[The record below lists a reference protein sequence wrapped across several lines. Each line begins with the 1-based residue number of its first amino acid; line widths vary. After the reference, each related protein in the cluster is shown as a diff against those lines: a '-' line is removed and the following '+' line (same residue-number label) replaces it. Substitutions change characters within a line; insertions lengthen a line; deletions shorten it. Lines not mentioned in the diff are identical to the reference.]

1 MTPTRKF
8 FIVAALAATL
18 SGLPLTASAQEVTPA
33 ANDPLIIVGWQDD
46 DGGPIYGHASDIAA
60 INQARAQAQQQA
72 QLAADPDLF
81 AGAPE
86 GD

>member
-1 MTPTRKF
+1 
-8 FIVAALAATL
+8 
-18 SGLPLTASAQEVTPA
+18 LTASAQEVTPA